1 MSFLLSQRRKIFDRS
16 NFRNETWYY
25 FFAWIFSQSTINFFF
40 NKSFVTLH
48 HPHRQSRQ
56 SVVGNF
62 SSIRGTMVRRLTR
75 RESEWEENVARE
87 GRHRCRENTR
97 RVWRPRGDTFFSKG
111 GGLTICRQC
120 LWNEEGRA
128 EMRVTDL
135 NIGRERERERKRED
149 RRGRPRL

>member
-1 MSFLLSQRRKIFDRS
+1 MALFLLMDHFTTTNSVYK
-16 NFRNETWYY
+16 
-25 FFAWIFSQSTINFFF
+25 FFV
-40 NKSFVTLH
+40 NKSFVILRLSQG
-48 HPHRQSRQ
+48 RQF
-56 SVVGNF
+56 VVGNF
-62 SSIRGTMVRRLTR
+62 SSIRGTMMRRLTR
-75 RESEWEENVARE
+75 QSGKKTLSPARE

-135 NIGRERERERKRED
+135 NIGTERERERKRRKEEGMVG